1 MRNPEITRE
10 KILYQS
16 GNLFNTKGYK
26 ATSLSDIT
34 DATGLT
40 KGAIYRHFKNKDEL
54 EMATL
59 TYLSGV
65 MFSEMRTLIKE
76 KTSAQDKLRATFKYF
91 ENYVINPKITGGCP
105 LMNAAIES
113 DDSLPLL
120 RQRSIEILNLLQ
132 NSIENIIE
140 KGKKYGQI
148 KPETDSILYSSL
160 IIASLEGAIMMSK
173 LRGNQEDIKRINTYL
188 EKVLDDISCY

>member
-1 MRNPEITRE
+1 MTRE
-10 KILYQS
+10 RILHQS
-16 GNLFNTKGYK
+16 GDLFNTKGYK

-54 EMATL
+54 EMASL
-59 TYLSGV
+59 TYLSEV
-65 MFSEMRTLIKE
+65 MFSEMRTLIKG
-76 KTSAQDKLRATFKYF
+76 KSSAQDKLRAIFKYF
-91 ENYVINPKITGGCP
+91 ENYVINPKIMGGCP

-113 DDSLPLL
+113 DDCLPLL
-120 RQRSIEILNLLQ
+120 RQRAVEILNLLQ
-132 NSIENIIE
+132 NSIDNIIE

-148 KPETDSILYSSL
+148 KTDTDTKLYSSL

-173 LRGNQEDIKRINTYL
+173 LRGNQDDIKRVNTYL
-188 EKVLDDISCY
+188 EKVIDDISC

>member
-1 MRNPEITRE
+1 
-10 KILYQS
+10 
-16 GNLFNTKGYK
+16 
-26 ATSLSDIT
+26 
-34 DATGLT
+34 
-40 KGAIYRHFKNKDEL
+40 
-54 EMATL
+54 MATL

-65 MFSEMRTLIKE
+65 MFAEMRTLIKG

-132 NSIENIIE
+132 NSIENIID

-148 KPETDSILYSSL
+148 KPETDTILYSSL

-173 LRGNQEDIKRINTYL
+173 LKGNQDDIKRVNTYL
-188 EKVLDDISCY
+188 EKVLNDISC